1 VKVVFSS
8 AQDFLEG
15 LSVCQAFFAETKAE
29 LMKVQSQAETAANK
43 AEFMKASSQTE
54 NSNTLRHF
62 RIMKKNAADIN
73 ANCRAFWACMAEV
86 SQLSFLI
93 SIIEP

>member
-8 AQDFLEG
+8 GQDFLEG

-43 AEFMKASSQTE
+43 AEFMKINSETE
-54 NSNTLRHF
+54 NSKTLRHF

-86 SQLSFLI
+86 SPPSLFLFQI
-93 SIIEP
+93 